1 MLVGYF
7 VEHRGYKGTIEFSME
22 DSVYYG
28 SLVAIEDSVS
38 YHAKS
43 PEELYDAYCRA
54 IDDYIKYKEEVS
66 TL

>member
-7 VEHRGYKGTIEFSME
+7 IGYKGYKGTIQFDME

-28 SLVAIEDSVS
+28 GLVDAEDFVT

-43 PEELYDAYCRA
+43 PEELYDAYCKA
-54 IDDYIKYKEEVS
+54 IDDYIEFKGKVNK
-66 TL
+66 